1 MRESRKISRDTFKY
15 IRRNEGCM
23 EKSGEEVKAQCI
35 FCQIIDGKVSS
46 KKVYEDE
53 HCLAI
58 LDINPANPGHVLL
71 LPKEHQTLLPLLPE
85 EVSAHILSIAK
96 RISKTQISVL
106 KADGTNIF
114 AANGAAAGQ
123 RSPHAM
129 LHLIPRK
136 DKDGVAVFN
145 LPQNEMSSDNAVR
158 LQQSI
163 KANLDKILGG
173 GA

>member
-1 MRESRKISRDTFKY
+1 
-15 IRRNEGCM
+15 M
-23 EKSGEEVKAQCI
+23 EKSGDEVKQQCI
-35 FCQIIDGKVSS
+35 FCQIIEDKVSS

-71 LPKEHQTLLPLLPE
+71 MPKEHHSVLPLMPE
-85 EVSAHILSIAK
+85 ALTAHLFNVAR
-96 RISKTQISVL
+96 RISQVQISVL

-129 LHLIPRK
+129 IHIIPRK
-136 DKDGVAVFN
+136 EKDNITVFN
-145 LPQNEMSSDNAVR
+145 LPKNEMSLDNAKDLKDAITAKMTELFSV
-158 LQQSI
+158 
-163 KANLDKILGG
+163 GG
-173 GA
+173 K